1 MPNDT
6 SPAAAGQGREPIQG
20 QVHPAL
26 PRASSRAICFGTL
39 PAQLADPRSAS
50 LEKRFPVVP
59 QHAEGALRGTAGFSA
74 STLKQGDAANI
85 FVSIPAHSRLPS
97 IAKPGD
103 LLWGEISFGG
113 NIDDLNGAGKKPGGY
128 SLTLTVPAAKNTF
141 PSNKPK
147 PGRRPRKRKP
157 PNPAPKKNYRRKSV
171 T

>member
-6 SPAAAGQGREPIQG
+6 SPAAGGQGREPIQG

-50 LEKRFPVVP
+50 LEKRFPVIP
-59 QHAEGALRGTAGFSA
+59 QTCRRRPARYGWLQREHIEARRCREYFREH
-74 STLKQGDAANI
+74 
-85 FVSIPAHSRLPS
+85 PAHSRLPS

-113 NIDDLNGAGKKPGGY
+113 NIDDLNGVGKKPGGY
-128 SLTLTVPAAKNTF
+128 SLALTVPAAKNTF
-141 PSNKPK
+141 PSNKRK
-147 PGRRPRKRKP
+147 PGPAKKKKTPR
-157 PNPAPKKNYRRKSV
+157 PAPKKNCRRKSV